1 MKKHYLSIIGCF
13 LFCISLLVICGC
25 VSHIPATITPHIN
38 LSPENMQLAAD
49 SENSIDF
56 GMEVEGNESDT
67 LDNLEVLPGVRIRS
81 IQPAGAAEM
90 TGLKRGDI
98 ILSINDIKTNHPD
111 TIATIFETSKAEQF
125 VFEVRRDTTVFETT
139 IEAPKVTKTAEPK
152 ERYRADP
159 HKTRAGYRTEL
170 VKLDNAGTKTS
181 VVARIVQIWPDSPLI
196 TAGIKVGDAVVTVDN
211 APVESAQGLIN
222 RLTDNYQ
229 FGQEINFIILDKNA
243 GSGSEL
249 LTKKVI
255 LWNPGRRLSKFNIW
269 PLFMYEAK
277 INPDKEKFSILN
289 FWIISL
295 FSYERDEGERSYSLL
310 KFIRFRSTNMGELVD
325 KTNSSKN

>member
-1 MKKHYLSIIGCF
+1 MKKHLSSSICYF
-13 LFCISLLVICGC
+13 LFCTSLFMICGC
-25 VSHIPATITPHIN
+25 VSHIPATVTPHIN
-38 LSPENMQLAAD
+38 LSPENMQIAPD

-56 GMEVEGNESDT
+56 GMEIEGNESDT

-81 IQPAGAAEM
+81 ILPAGAAEIA
-90 TGLKRGDI
+90 GLKRGDI

-111 TIATIFETSKAEQF
+111 TVATIAETGKAEQF

-139 IEAPKVTKTAEPK
+139 IEAPKVTKGSEPK

-159 HKTRAGYRTEL
+159 LKTRAGYRTEL
-170 VKLDNAGTKTS
+170 ITIGKDTTKKV
-181 VVARIVQIWPDSPLI
+181 VVARIVQIWPDSPLV
-196 TAGIKVGDAVVTVDN
+196 TAGIKVGDAIVSIDN
-211 APVESAQGLIN
+211 VSIESAQGLIN
-222 RLTDNYQ
+222 RLTENYQ
-229 FGQEINFIILDKNA
+229 FGQEVTLSILDKNT
-243 GSGSEL
+243 GNRSEP

-255 LWNPGRRLSKFNIW
+255 LWNPGSRLSKFNIW

-295 FSYERDEGERSYSLL
+295 FSYERDEGERTYRLL
-310 KFIRFRSTNMGELVD
+310 KFIRFQSSNRGELVD
-325 KTNSSKN
+325 KTNSSEN